1 MLFVD
6 LAVPAA
12 LPKTRPGGLKPDAA
26 TMPFPFVCVWSTGA
40 CRSFRAA
47 RPTAA
52 TREPRRRLRVPPL
65 RMPAWMNGA
74 ALGVDGV
81 ADPYPLAIDEEGA

>member
-52 TREPRRRLRVPPL
+52 TRDLGDAFAFLRSECRR
-65 RMPAWMNGA
+65 G
-74 ALGVDGV
+74 
-81 ADPYPLAIDEEGA
+81 